1 MSGNSITITFI
12 SLYHKPKGVVNMFGD
27 YIREKRMER
36 GLSLAELARSS
47 GHSVSTLHGIENG
60 DNQNP
65 RFRIIIDLCKA
76 LDISLDEMR
85 NAFDNK

>member
-1 MSGNSITITFI
+1 
-12 SLYHKPKGVVNMFGD
+12 MFGD
-27 YIREKRMER
+27 YIREKRTEQ

-60 DNQNP
+60 DIRNP
-65 RFRIIIDLCKA
+65 GFRIIIDLCKA
-76 LDISLDEMR
+76 LSISLDEMR